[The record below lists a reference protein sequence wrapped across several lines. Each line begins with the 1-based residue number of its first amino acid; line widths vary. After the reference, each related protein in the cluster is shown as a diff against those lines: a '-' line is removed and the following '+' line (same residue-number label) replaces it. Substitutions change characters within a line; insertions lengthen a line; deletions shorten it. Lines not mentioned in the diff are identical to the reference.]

1 MAKPTLITKLSRRAM
16 LARGALAAALSAA
29 VLPSATRAAPPR
41 VTGRTFDGPALD
53 GPDGP
58 LLQRVALAE
67 MCWAAYDR
75 AEAEHD
81 RLYEAQRRHPDCPRA
96 PFDTPEAG
104 AAWDGLAERHGILAL
119 EARCLHLSTLC
130 DTATQAA
137 FNLPA
142 HTLAGTH
149 AKLRLAVAALKAEYR
164 GSVDPPDCS
173 YLDSTLADLD
183 RVAGGR
189 TGDLPRMLGQG
200 L

>member
-29 VLPSATRAAPPR
+29 VFPAATRAAPPR
-41 VTGRTFDGPALD
+41 VTGRALD

-67 MCWAAYDR
+67 LCWAAYDR

-137 FNLPA
+137 FALPA

-149 AKLRLAVAALKAEYR
+149 AKLRLAVTVLKAEHR
-164 GSVDPPDCS
+164 GNIDPPDCG
-173 YLDSTLADLD
+173 YLDGTLADLE
-183 RVAGGR
+183 RLAVG
-189 TGDLPRMLGQG
+189 
-200 L
+200 

>member
-16 LARGALAAALSAA
+16 LARSLLAAALSAA
-29 VLPSATRAAPPR
+29 ALPAAARIVPPR
-41 VTGRTFDGPALD
+41 HTGSAFE

-67 MCWAAYDR
+67 MCWVAYDR

-119 EARCLHLSTLC
+119 EARCLHLSALC

-137 FNLPA
+137 FDLPA

-149 AKLRLAVAALKAEYR
+149 AKLRLALAALKAEHR
-164 GSVDPPDCS
+164 GNIDAPDCS
-173 YLDSTLADLD
+173 YLDGALADLE
-183 RVAGGR
+183 RLAVG
-189 TGDLPRMLGQG
+189 
-200 L
+200 